1 QRRSLPAHVHYGDA
15 PVNPPDARPP
25 PGAAA
30 GCNSSR
36 ATPSFR
42 YSREEMQAQGRV
54 VLGERKKPFL
64 SEYPFGITIPLFHPD

>member
-1 QRRSLPAHVHYGDA
+1 MSQSRSAPLRFCMQRRSLPAHVHYGDA

-42 YSREEMQAQGRV
+42 YSREEIQPR
-54 VLGERKKPFL
+54 GE
-64 SEYPFGITIPLFHPD
+64 